1 MTVGIIKS
9 TEEEI
14 SEKLIE
20 LINLIRYKPSKNKIF
35 MKPNIMDS
43 AKPKT
48 GVNVHPLIVET
59 LYDYYKNEG
68 YEVVIGEGPTNK
80 ITLKEMKP
88 IIRGSG
94 YKKLMKE
101 KGIEIIN
108 LNDDSIE
115 REEYNWTFGKLKLPK
130 ILQTYEYINIAC
142 MKTHWI
148 TTVTLGLKN
157 QKGLLLPKDKKLFH
171 KRGLHKPILELNKIC
186 TPDLTIIDAINCIEG
201 TGPTQIG
208 GGKTKIMN
216 LLIAGR
222 NILEVDNAASEIMG
236 FNVDD
241 IQHIPKVEYKTVGLP
256 IDDVK
261 SNFEPPKSYL
271 DAPIGKTIIR
281 LHVGDSSCTPMGDIM
296 IDAFGKLTMNQE
308 LMQKI
313 ADFDRID
320 ISTGGA
326 EFPEEANIKI
336 CVGECS
342 RPIAKKYKLIHVP
355 GCPIDP
361 ANFVKVLVENL

>member
-14 SEKLIE
+14 SGKLIE
-20 LINLIRYKPSKNKIF
+20 LINLVGYKPSKNQIF
-35 MKPNIMDS
+35 LKPNIMDS

-80 ITLKEMKP
+80 VKPKEMKSLL
-88 IIRGSG
+88 RMSG
-94 YKKLMKE
+94 YKKLIKE
-101 KGIEIIN
+101 KGVEIVN
-108 LNDDSIE
+108 LNDNSIE
-115 REEYNWTFGKLKLPK
+115 RTEYRWEFGKIKLPK
-130 ILQTYEYINIAC
+130 IIQTHEYINIAC

-171 KRGLHKPILELNKIC
+171 KRGLHKPILELSKIC
-186 TPDLTIIDAINCIEG
+186 TPDFTIIDAINCVEG
-201 TGPTQIG
+201 TGPTIIG
-208 GGKTKIMN
+208 GGKRKVMN
-216 LLIAGR
+216 LLVAGTDV
-222 NILEVDNAASEIMG
+222 LEVDNACSEIMG
-236 FNVDD
+236 FDVEK
-241 IQHIPKVEYKTVGLP
+241 IKHIPKVEYQTVGES
-256 IDDVK
+256 IESVK
-261 SNFEPPKSYL
+261 SSFEPPKSYL
-271 DAPIGKTIIR
+271 DAPIGKTLIR
-281 LHVGDSSCTPMGDIM
+281 LHVSDSSCTPMGDIV

-313 ADFDRID
+313 SKFERID

-326 EFPEEANIKI
+326 EFPDEAKVKI
-336 CVGECS
+336 CIGECS
-342 RPIAKKYKLIHVP
+342 RPIAKKYNLIHVP

-361 ANFVKVLVENL
+361 DEFVRILIENL